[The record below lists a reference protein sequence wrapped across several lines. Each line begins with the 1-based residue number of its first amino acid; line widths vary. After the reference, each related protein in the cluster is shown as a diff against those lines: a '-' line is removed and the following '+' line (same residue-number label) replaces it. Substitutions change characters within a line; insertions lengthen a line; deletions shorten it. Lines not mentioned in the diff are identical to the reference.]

1 MRRGLLIFLLIN
13 LVILSFL
20 VHRVWIL
27 LTLLTVD
34 GAEDAIAKAELPA
47 LGSDKDDSTSQII
60 PRIIHQTY
68 KNASIPPAWQE
79 AQASCIAMH
88 PKSEGWEYKLWTD
101 EMGLDFIQQ
110 EYHWFHDTYV
120 NYPYPIERADAIRY
134 FVLAHY
140 GGVYIDLD
148 DGCQRS
154 LEPLL
159 KYPAF
164 VRRTIPTGI
173 SNDVMGAVPRHP
185 FFVRVTKK
193 IKEYD
198 RNWILPYITVMG
210 STGPLFLSVMWRRWS
225 SDGFNT
231 GDGKDGGRIR
241 LIFPEEYNGFPWS
254 FFTHHKG
261 DSWHRWDV
269 RLIFW
274 LSRHWILVTIL
285 GFVVGFSVV
294 FLGWWVYRRLIS
306 GGSGSPRKGMA
317 LSTGFKLPFWRRTGA
332 YNDYELVD
340 RHQV

>member
-1 MRRGLLIFLLIN
+1 MRRGLLIFLLVN
-13 LVILSFL
+13 LAILSFL

-27 LTLLTVD
+27 LTLLVVD
-34 GAEDAIAKAELPA
+34 GAEDAITRAELPA
-47 LGSDKDDSTSQII
+47 LGKERDDSTSQII

-79 AQASCIAMH
+79 AQASCIALH
-88 PKSEGWEYKLWTD
+88 PQSEGWEYKLWTD
-101 EMGLDFIQQ
+101 EMGLQFIQQ
-110 EYHWFHDTYV
+110 EYSWFYDTYSG
-120 NYPYPIERADAIRY
+120 YPYPIQRADAIRY

-185 FFVRVTKK
+185 FFVRVTEK
-193 IKEYD
+193 INEYD

-210 STGPLFLSVMWRRWS
+210 
-225 SDGFNT
+225 N
-231 GDGKDGGRIR
+231 GKDGGRIR
-241 LIFPEEYNGFPWS
+241 SIFPEEYNGFPWS

-274 LSRHWILVTIL
+274 SHKSFRTKQKLARAQKQNRPIPQWIRLRTNNTIRYNAKRRHWRKTRL
-285 GFVVGFSVV
+285 G
-294 FLGWWVYRRLIS
+294 I
-306 GGSGSPRKGMA
+306 
-317 LSTGFKLPFWRRTGA
+317 
-332 YNDYELVD
+332 
-340 RHQV
+340 